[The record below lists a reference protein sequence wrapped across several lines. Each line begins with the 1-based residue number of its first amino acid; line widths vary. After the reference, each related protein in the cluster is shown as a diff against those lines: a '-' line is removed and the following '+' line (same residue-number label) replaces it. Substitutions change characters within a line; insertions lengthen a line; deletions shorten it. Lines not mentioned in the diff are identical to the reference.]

1 MSGSPLVFEK
11 FADGGLP
18 RLNGGGVTL
27 GGAAARHRAPQI
39 NHPSASPLAAPPM
52 ASRPTTSEATTRRRP
67 AAGRPQ
73 TSEAQ
78 MRGGTGVGLLLPGG
92 PTTNTPPRHRP
103 QTTDAPGRGGRRAP
117 MADAAPPRQRD
128 LASVGEAWGFGQ
140 FPAAVDRSKGGLLDA
155 SGDEEAPADENVRL
169 RGELQ
174 QLQLAL
180 QHTQSALVD
189 RYRGGSHKTVGGA
202 QFRMGD
208 MGSRGVKAPIPPPQ
222 KCAECAS
229 VKLVLKKT
237 RTEKDALAESLGVAE
252 SDLAISR
259 DGHAAT
265 CREAAA
271 ATAEH
276 REKLRDDLDELGRS
290 LVTHQQVNAMRPP
303 GARPPPRSSRAAVRA
318 APRTPSRAAALLAP
332 ASPAHPFPLP
342 LQGVLERVVSPV
354 IL

>member
-1 MSGSPLVFEK
+1 
-11 FADGGLP
+11 
-18 RLNGGGVTL
+18 
-27 GGAAARHRAPQI
+27 
-39 NHPSASPLAAPPM
+39 
-52 ASRPTTSEATTRRRP
+52 
-67 AAGRPQ
+67 
-73 TSEAQ
+73 
-78 MRGGTGVGLLLPGG
+78 
-92 PTTNTPPRHRP
+92 
-103 QTTDAPGRGGRRAP
+103 

-276 REKLRDDLDELGRS
+276 REKLRDDLDELALPRD
-290 LVTHQQVNAMRPP
+290 A
-303 GARPPPRSSRAAVRA
+303 PPPLAVSMRSVRPSRMVRQLEEAPGDGALWPRRKVSRAAE
-318 APRTPSRAAALLAP
+318 AALRQRWR
-332 ASPAHPFPLP
+332 S
-342 LQGVLERVVSPV
+342 GVFAVSTARRATRRRGGRIRGRWVTFAVEVRGLECHAGRGEPWPRVARRHRRGDVAGGRRQRRRLV
-354 IL
+354 A